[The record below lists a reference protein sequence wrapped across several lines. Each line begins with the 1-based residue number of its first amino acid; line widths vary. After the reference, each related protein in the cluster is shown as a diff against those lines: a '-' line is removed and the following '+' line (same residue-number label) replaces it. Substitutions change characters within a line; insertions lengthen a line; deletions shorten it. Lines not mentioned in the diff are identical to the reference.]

1 MNKHDTL
8 KPTEVIA
15 IIPAAGL
22 ASRLPGITGS
32 KEMIP
37 VGTRVD
43 PVSNTIEPK
52 PVCLHLI
59 EKYQNAGIKKCFIIL
74 RKGKW
79 DIPQYFGSGDKF
91 NMDLAYLMMGLPYGT
106 AYTIDQAYPH
116 VKHAIVALGFPDI
129 LFSPDDGYARLLK
142 KIESINADVVLGLF
156 PANKPEKTDMVETDA
171 NNNVRNIV
179 IKPKQTNLKFTWGI
193 AVWKPAFSQYLH
205 EYLSTQQRKETDPEL
220 HIGHVIQAAINDDM
234 TVVAETVSSEA
245 FLDIGTPDDL
255 SMAIESKATRTGM
268 T

>member
-1 MNKHDTL
+1 MNKHDTF
-8 KPTEVIA
+8 KPAEVIA

-22 ASRLPGITGS
+22 ANRLPGISGS

-37 VGTRVD
+37 IGTRLD
-43 PVSNTIEPK
+43 PASNKIEPK

-79 DIPQYFGSGDKF
+79 DIPQYFGPGDDF
-91 NMDLAYLMMGLPYGT
+91 NMDLGYLMMGLPYGT

-116 VKHAIVALGFPDI
+116 VKHATVALGFPDI
-129 LFSPDDGYARLLK
+129 LFSPDDSYAQLLK
-142 KIESINADVVLGLF
+142 KIETTSADVVLGLF

-171 NNNVRNIV
+171 DNNVLNII
-179 IKPKQTNLKFTWGI
+179 IKPKQTDLELTWGI
-193 AVWKPAFSQYLH
+193 AIWKPVFSQYLH
-205 EYLSTQQRKETDPEL
+205 DYLAMQQRKETDPEC
-220 HIGHVIQAAINDDM
+220 HIGHVIQAAINNGM
-234 TVVAETVSSEA
+234 TVVAETVSNKA

-255 SMAIESKATRTGM
+255 SRALEY
-268 T
+268 

>member
-1 MNKHDTL
+1 MNKHDTF

-22 ASRLPGITGS
+22 ASRLPGISGS

-43 PVSNTIEPK
+43 PVSNKTEPK

-79 DIPQYFGSGDKF
+79 DIPQYFGSGDNI
-91 NMDLAYLMMGLPYGT
+91 NMDLGYLMMGLPYGT
-106 AYTIDQAYPH
+106 AYTIDQAYSH
-116 VKHAIVALGFPDI
+116 VKHATVALGFPDI
-129 LFSPDDGYARLLK
+129 LFSPDDSYARLLK
-142 KIESINADVVLGLF
+142 KIETTNADVVLGLF
-156 PANKPEKTDMVETDA
+156 PANKPEKTDMVETDE
-171 NNNVRNIV
+171 NNHVRNIV

-220 HIGHVIQAAINDDM
+220 HIGHVIQAAINSGM
-234 TVVAETVSSEA
+234 TVVAETVSNEA

-255 SMAIESKATRTGM
+255 SRAIESYAAGLL
-268 T
+268 